1 MTRSASAIAGSVNKG
16 LLKWPLILAAIL
28 VVGRVVSEQAGAP
41 DSVNNLFSVVI
52 LYVIIAPL
60 YFAFRIAGSGV
71 ERPYRALLKTIALFT
86 ALARSMVIPT
96 YWLAYHFQWTAPR
109 FSVKEGGNVGPNIS
123 PLVGYIVIPFVA
135 AIVWILISLVVGGL
149 LGSLV
154 IKLKRK
160 TPSPVAVA

>member
-1 MTRSASAIAGSVNKG
+1 MKG
-16 LLKWPLILAAIL
+16 LLKWPLIIAAIL
-28 VVGRVVSEQAGAP
+28 VAGRIISEQAGAP
-41 DSVNNLFSVVI
+41 DRLNNLFSVVI
-52 LYVIIAPL
+52 LYVMIAPL
-60 YFAFRIAGSGV
+60 YFAFRIAGSAV

-109 FSVKEGGNVGPNIS
+109 FSVREGGNVGPNVP
-123 PLVGYIVIPFVA
+123 PLVGYLVIPFAA

-160 TPSPVAVA
+160 TPSTVAVG